1 MHERGPRTH
10 EPLSILQWMAPDLCR
25 AGLIANEDWIP
36 AHAQRACK
44 LYPNQG
50 VHVAAT
56 LAAAISPRSIEYLE
70 QAPILAILIGQ
81 GSSARAKREREYIAR
96 QFGGLINS
104 GPKLKVVLGAYA
116 MPLVARKFAPLVVRP
131 GLYKIIKKLGRKI
144 DPSTLSQIIPDEPA
158 KQALWLDRLNRW
170 DAQLTS
176 RQRNSEALFSWAAF
190 AISRMDLGRD
200 DAEAVG
206 IEDVADF
213 LSEPGRFAN
222 PRWTWEKAKQ
232 ESDLWHDQIANMEIS
247 GPNIDVEADYG
258 FWPDEIEID
267 EFTFV
272 ALRSGRQ
279 LMLEGRRMK
288 HCVGSYIRDVM
299 KGFSRIYSVRIEAK
313 RVATVQFSEQRLAQ
327 AKGPCNRPVSKAVG
341 EAIGK
346 FISEI
351 RKRRPA

>member
-1 MHERGPRTH
+1 
-10 EPLSILQWMAPDLCR
+10 
-25 AGLIANEDWIP
+25 
-36 AHAQRACK
+36 
-44 LYPNQG
+44 
-50 VHVAAT
+50 
-56 LAAAISPRSIEYLE
+56 
-70 QAPILAILIGQ
+70 
-81 GSSARAKREREYIAR
+81 
-96 QFGGLINS
+96 
-104 GPKLKVVLGAYA
+104 
-116 MPLVARKFAPLVVRP
+116 
-131 GLYKIIKKLGRKI
+131 
-144 DPSTLSQIIPDEPA
+144 
-158 KQALWLDRLNRW
+158 
-170 DAQLTS
+170 
-176 RQRNSEALFSWAAF
+176 
-190 AISRMDLGRD
+190 MDLGRD

-247 GPNIDVEADYG
+247 GPGIDVEADYG

-313 RVATVQFSEQRLAQ
+313 RVATIEFRDGRLAQ
-327 AKGPCNRPVSKAVG
+327 AKGPCNRPVSKAVLS
-341 EAIGK
+341 AIAD
-346 FISEI
+346 FIAEI